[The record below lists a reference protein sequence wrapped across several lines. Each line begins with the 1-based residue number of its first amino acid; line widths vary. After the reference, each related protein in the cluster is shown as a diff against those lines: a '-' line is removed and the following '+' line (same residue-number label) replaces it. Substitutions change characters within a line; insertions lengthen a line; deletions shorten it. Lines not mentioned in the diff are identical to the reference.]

1 MKISVLGSTGAMGG
15 FVIKA
20 ALQEG
25 FTIQNRVS
33 SKDSIDNLFKDSNA
47 IIDFSCP
54 IATESMLRFAAE
66 KKTEIPMVIGTTGL
80 SRMHLD
86 LMKECALTVPVFYAP
101 NMSFL
106 VAIVNMAVYAISKL
120 LGDDFDT
127 EILDIHHRLKKDAP
141 SGTAIMLGKTIA
153 RARGKNF
160 SQVANFVRYG
170 IIEQRKRGEVGFSVQ
185 RCGNVIGTHEI
196 SFMGEFEDLK
206 IRHEAHSKEIFAK
219 GAVQASKWIIKQQ
232 KGLYTMND
240 FTKDLMVPMVKS
252 LYKEFFT
259 SGYDF
264 DHEN

>member
-80 SRMHLD
+80 SRML
-86 LMKECALTVPVFYAP
+86 
-101 NMSFL
+101 
-106 VAIVNMAVYAISKL
+106 AVYAISKL